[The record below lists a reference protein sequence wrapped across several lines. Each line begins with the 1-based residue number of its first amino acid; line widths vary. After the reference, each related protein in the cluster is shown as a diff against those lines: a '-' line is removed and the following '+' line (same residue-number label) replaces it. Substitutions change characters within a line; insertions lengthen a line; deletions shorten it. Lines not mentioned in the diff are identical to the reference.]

1 MSSGGPLQLFPP
13 PEIAEFPLRFQSA
26 CACHFVIQISGFEM
40 GEIDVAFEGSG
51 SDEEDDL
58 PALKETSTPVTKPGE
73 TPRGGGILI
82 QLSSKQLA
90 KPTAF
95 GALTA
100 ATETAI
106 DDHQTAALIDA
117 RFLLPYHR

>member
-58 PALKETSTPVTKPGE
+58 PALKETSTPRISRSPASPRRCPIPRPG
-73 TPRGGGILI
+73 R
-82 QLSSKQLA
+82 S
-90 KPTAF
+90 
-95 GALTA
+95 
-100 ATETAI
+100 
-106 DDHQTAALIDA
+106 A
-117 RFLLPYHR
+117 RSRNA